1 MKLGVVGNGMIVSWL
16 FRDIRELP
24 QITVEALCVRERS
37 LEKGKALAVEHGVKA
52 LYTDY
57 DRFLGEGNF
66 DTVYLGIVNSEHFSY
81 ARKALEAGKH
91 VICEK
96 PFTVRAEELRILAA
110 EARERGLFLWE
121 AFKVP
126 YSPVFQA
133 MKAHLGEVGKI
144 RMVQCSYCRVSSRY
158 DRYLAGEIHPAFDP
172 EKGGG
177 CLYDINLYNLH
188 LAVWLLGK
196 PEQVHYFANRGYNGI
211 DISGTVI
218 LQYPDFQGVCMAAK
232 DSTSPCYSL
241 VQGTGGYIRVEGP
254 ASAPVYAEL
263 VKKDGS
269 ASRIG
274 EDASGGALTDELREF
289 ARQLETGDRTA
300 CYGMLDHCVGV
311 MEVVEACRF
320 FWKPLDKTGFS
331 GYNHPIAGC
340 LPLAR
345 EGAGE
350 NS

>member
-57 DRFLGEGNF
+57 DRFLGEGDF

-144 RMVQCSYCRVSSRY
+144 RMVQCSYCRTGKAY
-158 DRYLAGEIHPAFDP
+158 EEYLSGSVRPAFDP
-172 EKGGG
+172 NCAGR
-177 CLYDINLYNLH
+177 C
-188 LAVWLLGK
+188 WRT
-196 PEQVHYFANRGYNGI
+196 F
-211 DISGTVI
+211 IS
-218 LQYPDFQGVCMAAK
+218 L
-232 DSTSPCYSL
+232 TS
-241 VQGTGGYIRVEGP
+241 GR
-254 ASAPVYAEL
+254 
-263 VKKDGS
+263 K
-269 ASRIG
+269 
-274 EDASGGALTDELREF
+274 
-289 ARQLETGDRTA
+289 
-300 CYGMLDHCVGV
+300 
-311 MEVVEACRF
+311 
-320 FWKPLDKTGFS
+320 
-331 GYNHPIAGC
+331 
-340 LPLAR
+340 
-345 EGAGE
+345 
-350 NS
+350 